1 MVLMKG
7 IDIILVSTTPTGV
20 DDFGSTLVEEK
31 EIIVKNVLVA
41 PASTDDITN
50 SVNLTGKKAVYTLGI
65 PKGDTNVWE
74 NKEVIF
80 FNKRWKTIGIPQ
92 QGIESLIPLNWH
104 KKVMVGHYE

>member
-1 MVLMKG
+1 MVLIKG
-7 IDIILVSTTPTGV
+7 IDVILIDKIQTGI
-20 DDFGSTLVEEK
+20 DDFGSPLIEEK

-50 SVNLTGKKAVYTLGI
+50 SVNLTGKKAVYTLGV

-80 FNKRWKTIGIPQ
+80 FGKRWKTIGISVE
-92 QGIESLIPLNWH
+92 GIEALIPLKWH
-104 KKVMVGHYE
+104 KKVMVERYE